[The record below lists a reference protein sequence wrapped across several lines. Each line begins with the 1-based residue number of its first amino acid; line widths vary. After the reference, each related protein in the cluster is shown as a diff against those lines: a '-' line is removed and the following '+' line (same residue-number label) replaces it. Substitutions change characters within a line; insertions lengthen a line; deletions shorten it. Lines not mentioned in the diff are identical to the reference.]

1 MPAASPAGIRRT
13 TRSTS
18 LRPARWSRR
27 PSRRAATSTRGVSSR
42 ASSSS
47 RARIVSIVTCVAPRP
62 TSRPSSAATRR
73 GCRWCRCS
81 TATRTRSRSSARRSA
96 CPSSRWAWTTS
107 ASRVRAPPS
116 IITTVSTPPRSPG
129 PRRSSWAADARAA
142 RRAVPGVRRHGM
154 IRARMSTLTESRKRE
169 LRRDLEAILGAGA
182 VLSDPDE
189 LLVYESDGLTLFR
202 ALADFV
208 VFPTSAEHVSAIGK
222 LANREGLPFVAR
234 GAGTGLSGGCLP
246 AEGGIVISLMRM
258 SRVLE
263 VDYDNQFA
271 VVEPGLVNLHLSWKV
286 GPRGYYYA
294 PDPSSQQACTVGGNI
309 ANNSGGPHTLKYGV
323 TVNHVLGLEV
333 VLPDGEVMWLGGK
346 TREAQGY
353 DMAGLFVGSEGTF
366 GIATKII
373 VRILRQSQAVKTVL
387 AVFNTIEEASEAVSA
402 VIARGLIPAAMEM
415 IDQTTIGAVEDA
427 FGCGYPRDAAAAL
440 LIELDGLQHG
450 MDAQAERVMA
460 ACRDCGARDVRVAR
474 DEAERQLLW
483 KGRKSAFGA
492 YGRISP
498 AYMVMDG
505 VIPRT
510 RLPEVL
516 RRVNEIVGAHE
527 LRVGNVFHAGDGNLH
542 PNLLYDPRRPGEVAR
557 VVTAGGEILK
567 VCADVGGSI
576 SGEHGIGLEKMDYM
590 SLIFTE
596 ADLGFMRALREA
608 FNPRG
613 LCN

>member
-1 MPAASPAGIRRT
+1 M
-13 TRSTS
+13 
-18 LRPARWSRR
+18 
-27 PSRRAATSTRGVSSR
+27 
-42 ASSSS
+42 
-47 RARIVSIVTCVAPRP
+47 
-62 TSRPSSAATRR
+62 
-73 GCRWCRCS
+73 
-81 TATRTRSRSSARRSA
+81 
-96 CPSSRWAWTTS
+96 
-107 ASRVRAPPS
+107 
-116 IITTVSTPPRSPG
+116 
-129 PRRSSWAADARAA
+129 AADLD
-142 RRAVPGVRRHGM
+142 P
-154 IRARMSTLTESRKRE
+154 TRKKALRRE
-169 LRRDLEAILGAGA
+169 LEGMLGKGA
-182 VLSDPDE
+182 VLSEPDE

-208 VFPTSAEHVSAIGK
+208 VFPTSVEQVSAVVK
-222 LANREGLPFVAR
+222 LANRESLPFVAR

-246 AEGGIVISLMRM
+246 AEGGLVISLMRM
-258 SRVLE
+258 NRVLE
-263 VDYDNQFA
+263 VDYDNQIA
-271 VVEPGLVNLHLSWKV
+271 VVEPGLVNLHLSWAV
-286 GPRGYYYA
+286 GPKGFYYA

-333 VLPDGEVMWLGGK
+333 VLPDGEIMWLGGR
-346 TREAQGY
+346 TRETQGY

-366 GIATKII
+366 GIATKIV
-373 VRILRQSQAVKTVL
+373 VRILKQPQAVKTVL
-387 AVFNTIEEASEAVSA
+387 AVFDSVDQASEAVSA

-415 IDQTTIGAVEDA
+415 IDQTTIEAVEDA

-450 MDAQAERVMA
+450 MDAQAERVIA
-460 ACRDCGARDVRVAR
+460 ACRDCGARDVRAAR

-516 RRVNEIVGAHE
+516 RKVNEIAAARG

-542 PNLLYDPRRPGEVAR
+542 PNILYDPRVPGEEAR
-557 VVTAGGEILK
+557 VVEAGGEILK
-567 VCADVGGSI
+567 VCAAVGGSI

-590 SLIFTE
+590 PLIFTE
-596 ADLGFMRALREA
+596 ADLGFMRELREA

-613 LCN
+613 LCNPGKIFPSRKACGEAGIAYRPHPLEEKGLAQRF

>member
-1 MPAASPAGIRRT
+1 M
-13 TRSTS
+13 
-18 LRPARWSRR
+18 
-27 PSRRAATSTRGVSSR
+27 
-42 ASSSS
+42 
-47 RARIVSIVTCVAPRP
+47 
-62 TSRPSSAATRR
+62 
-73 GCRWCRCS
+73 
-81 TATRTRSRSSARRSA
+81 
-96 CPSSRWAWTTS
+96 
-107 ASRVRAPPS
+107 
-116 IITTVSTPPRSPG
+116 
-129 PRRSSWAADARAA
+129 AADLD
-142 RRAVPGVRRHGM
+142 P
-154 IRARMSTLTESRKRE
+154 TRKKALRRE
-169 LRRDLEAILGAGA
+169 LEGLLGKGA
-182 VLSDPDE
+182 VLSEPDE

-208 VFPTSAEHVSAIGK
+208 VFPTSVEQVSAIVK
-222 LANREGLPFVAR
+222 LANREALPFVAR

-246 AEGGIVISLMRM
+246 AEGGLVISLMRM
-258 SRVLE
+258 NRVLE
-263 VDYDNQFA
+263 VDYDNQLA
-271 VVEPGLVNLHLSWKV
+271 VVEPGLVNLHLSWAV
-286 GPRGYYYA
+286 GPKGFYYA

-333 VLPDGEVMWLGGK
+333 VLPDGEVMWLGGR

-366 GIATKII
+366 GIATKIV
-373 VRILRQSQAVKTVL
+373 VRILKQPQAVKTVL
-387 AVFNTIEEASEAVSA
+387 AVFDSIDEASEAVSA
-402 VIARGLIPAAMEM
+402 VITRGLIPAAMEM

-440 LIELDGLQHG
+440 LVELDGLQHG
-450 MDAQAERVMA
+450 MDAQVERVIA
-460 ACRDCGARDVRVAR
+460 ACRDCGGRDVRAAR

-492 YGRISP
+492 FGRISP

-516 RRVNEIVGAHE
+516 KKVNEIAAAHG

-542 PNLLYDPRRPGEVAR
+542 PNILYDPRVPGEEAR
-557 VVTAGGEILK
+557 VVEAGGEILK
-567 VCADVGGSI
+567 VCAAVGGSI
-576 SGEHGIGLEKMDYM
+576 SGEHGIGLEKIDYM

-596 ADLGFMRALREA
+596 ADLGFMRELRGA

-613 LCN
+613 LCNPGKIFPSRKACGEAGIAYRPHPIEEKGLAQRF

>member
-1 MPAASPAGIRRT
+1 MAD
-13 TRSTS
+13 
-18 LRPARWSRR
+18 LD
-27 PSRRAATSTRGVSSR
+27 
-42 ASSSS
+42 
-47 RARIVSIVTCVAPRP
+47 
-62 TSRPSSAATRR
+62 
-73 GCRWCRCS
+73 
-81 TATRTRSRSSARRSA
+81 SARKQVLR
-96 CPSSRWAWTTS
+96 
-107 ASRVRAPPS
+107 
-116 IITTVSTPPRSPG
+116 
-129 PRRSSWAADARAA
+129 
-142 RRAVPGVRRHGM
+142 
-154 IRARMSTLTESRKRE
+154 RE
-169 LRRDLEAILGAGA
+169 LESLLGKGA
-182 VLSDPDE
+182 VLSEPEE
-189 LLVYESDGLTLFR
+189 LLVYESDGLVLFR

-208 VFPTSAEHVSAIGK
+208 VFPTSTEQVSEIVK
-222 LANREGLPFVAR
+222 LANREGMPFVAR

-246 AEGGIVISLMRM
+246 AEGGLVISLMRM
-258 SRVLE
+258 NRVLE
-263 VDYDNQFA
+263 VDYDNHIA
-271 VVEPGLVNLHLSWKV
+271 VVEPGLVNLHLSWAV
-286 GPRGYYYA
+286 GPKGFYYA

-346 TREAQGY
+346 TRESQGY

-366 GIATKII
+366 GIATKIV
-373 VRILRQSQAVKTVL
+373 VRILKQSQAVKTVL
-387 AVFNTIEEASEAVSA
+387 AVFDSIEQASEAVSA
-402 VIARGLIPAAMEM
+402 VIAKGLIPAAMEM
-415 IDQTTIGAVEDA
+415 IDQVTIGAVEDA

-440 LIELDGLQHG
+440 LIELDGLSLG

-516 RRVNEIVGAHE
+516 RRVNEIASAHG

-542 PNLLYDPRRPGEVAR
+542 PNILYDPRNPGEEAR
-557 VVTAGGEILK
+557 VVEAGGEILK

-596 ADLGFMRALREA
+596 ADLDFMRRLREA
-608 FNPRG
+608 FNPRN
-613 LCN
+613 LCNPGKIFPSRKACGESGPAYRPHPIEEKGLAQRF

>member
-1 MPAASPAGIRRT
+1 MAIE
-13 TRSTS
+13 
-18 LRPARWSRR
+18 LD
-27 PSRRAATSTRGVSSR
+27 
-42 ASSSS
+42 
-47 RARIVSIVTCVAPRP
+47 
-62 TSRPSSAATRR
+62 
-73 GCRWCRCS
+73 
-81 TATRTRSRSSARRSA
+81 SARKKALR
-96 CPSSRWAWTTS
+96 
-107 ASRVRAPPS
+107 
-116 IITTVSTPPRSPG
+116 
-129 PRRSSWAADARAA
+129 
-142 RRAVPGVRRHGM
+142 
-154 IRARMSTLTESRKRE
+154 RE
-169 LRRDLEAILGAGA
+169 LEGLLGKGA
-182 VLSDPDE
+182 VLSEPEE

-208 VFPTSAEHVSAIGK
+208 VFPTSVEQVSAVVK
-222 LANREGLPFVAR
+222 LANREALPFVAR

-246 AEGGIVISLMRM
+246 AEGGLVISLMRM
-258 SRVLE
+258 NRVLE
-263 VDYDNQFA
+263 VDYDNQIA
-271 VVEPGLVNLHLSWKV
+271 VVEPGLVNLHLSWAV
-286 GPRGYYYA
+286 GPKGFYYA

-333 VLPDGEVMWLGGK
+333 VMPDGEIVWLGGR
-346 TREAQGY
+346 TRESQGY

-373 VRILRQSQAVKTVL
+373 VRILRQPQAVKTVL
-387 AVFNTIEEASEAVSA
+387 AVFDTVVQASEAVSA

-415 IDQTTIGAVEDA
+415 IDQTTIEAVEDA

-440 LIELDGLQHG
+440 LIELDGLQYG
-450 MDAQAERVMA
+450 MESQAERVIA
-460 ACRDCGARDVRVAR
+460 ACRDCGAREVRAAR

-510 RLPEVL
+510 RLPQVL
-516 RRVNEIVGAHE
+516 TRVNEIAAAYG

-542 PNLLYDPRRPGEVAR
+542 PNILYDPRIPGEEAR
-557 VVTAGGEILK
+557 VVEAGGEILK
-567 VCADVGGSI
+567 VCAEVGGSI

-590 SLIFTE
+590 PLIFSE
-596 ADLGFMRALREA
+596 ADLAFMRQLREA

-613 LCN
+613 LCNPGKIFPSRKACGEGGIAYRPHPLEEKGLAQRF